1 MIDTGSELNLIS
13 DDLYW
18 QTNLALDIN
27 GVHWSLKG
35 INGSA
40 VPLVGCCRD
49 IPLICRGH
57 HFDHHFFVSR
67 EGTGKQ
73 DVILGQP
80 WLQWYSMSLM
90 YSWTGVVEMCIWKD
104 GDRERGGPPT
114 LLIQLVAAN
123 APQNT
128 DKLTFQGQR
137 SGIKEMS
144 DAEN

>member
-1 MIDTGSELNLIS
+1 MIDTSAELNVIS
-13 DDLYW
+13 DDLYR
-18 QTNLALDIN
+18 QTNLALDVD
-27 GVHWSLKG
+27 GAHWSLKG
-35 INGSA
+35 INSDT
-40 VPLVGCCRD
+40 VPLVGCCQD
-49 IPLICRGH
+49 IPLIRGGH
-57 HFDHHFFVSR
+57 CFDHHFFVSR

-80 WLQWYSMSLM
+80 WLQWYSVSLM

-128 DKLTFQGQR
+128 NKLTFQGQH
-137 SGIKEMS
+137 SGIEEMS
-144 DAEN
+144 DVEN